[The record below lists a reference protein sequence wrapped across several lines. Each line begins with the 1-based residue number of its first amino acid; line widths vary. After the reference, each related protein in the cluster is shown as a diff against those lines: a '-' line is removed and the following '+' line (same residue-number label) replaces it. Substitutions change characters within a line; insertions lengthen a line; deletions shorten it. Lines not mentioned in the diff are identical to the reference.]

1 MKTKLVLFL
10 CFLQG
15 LFTAVQAQDV
25 KSNVVYSDANVRFT
39 LISDGVVRMEY
50 APDGKFIDDKS
61 FIAVCREYPAVEY
74 KLKKGGKWLE
84 ISTSKMKVR
93 YRKGSGAFTADNLK
107 ITAPKGAFQFS
118 WVPG

>member
-15 LFTAVQAQDV
+15 LFTAAQAQDV

-93 YRKGSGAFTADNLK
+93 YRKGSALSRLPRSEG
-107 ITAPKGAFQFS
+107 
-118 WVPG
+118 